1 MKIEIFEFPPES
13 KSVKGKKSISKMD
26 LTAQQTDSNKLNHKK
41 RKTEKNNTGKKS
53 IQQKE

>member
-26 LTAQQTDSNKLNHKK
+26 LTAQQTDSNKSNHKK
-41 RKTEKNNTGKKS
+41 RKTRKSNTGKNS
-53 IQQKE
+53 NLSSG